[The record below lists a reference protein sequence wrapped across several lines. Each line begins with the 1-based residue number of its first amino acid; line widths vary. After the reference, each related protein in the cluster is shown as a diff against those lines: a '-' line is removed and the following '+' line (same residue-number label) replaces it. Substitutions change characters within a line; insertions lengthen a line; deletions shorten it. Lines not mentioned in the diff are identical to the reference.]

1 MKRWSSFLSFLF
13 LIFFLYISPSLSYFF
28 IIIFDLRCFDFFT
41 STSFFYIYIPRA
53 FLISYMIVSVIVCVC
68 ERVYLCFVCYFSE
81 INAYCCSALF
91 LFYFLFF
98 SFSFFTSYF
107 FLFSVSFGQGTAK
120 TIKVGRVVAV
130 LAMAFL
136 ISPFYLVIYPRVLCS
151 SLGGYMHG

>member
-1 MKRWSSFLSFLF
+1 MKRWSSFFLFFFFSLFFIYLLRFLF
-13 LIFFLYISPSLSYFF
+13 LFLFLFF
-28 IIIFDLRCFDFFT
+28 ISHAFIFLPP
-41 STSFFYIYIPRA
+41 SYIYVPRA

-107 FLFSVSFGQGTAK
+107 FLFSFSFGQGTAK

-136 ISPFYLVIYPRVLCS
+136 ISPVYLVIYACVLCS
-151 SLGGYMHG
+151 SLGGYMHR